1 MPLLIMK
8 EFKGKIVSLL
18 QNLWRLY
25 EVMVDCI
32 FTLWYN
38 YYVLWNIEQ
47 DKEVLYGKEKL

>member
-32 FTLWYN
+32 LLCDIIIMCYRT
-38 YYVLWNIEQ
+38 
-47 DKEVLYGKEKL
+47 

>member
-25 EVMVDCI
+25 EEMVDCI
-32 FTLWYN
+32 FILWYN